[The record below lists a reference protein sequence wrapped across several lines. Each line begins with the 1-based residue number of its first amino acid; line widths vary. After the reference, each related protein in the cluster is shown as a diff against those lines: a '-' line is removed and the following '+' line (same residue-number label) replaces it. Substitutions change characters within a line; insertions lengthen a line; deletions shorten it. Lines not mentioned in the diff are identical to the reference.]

1 MTRTV
6 LSWVSN
12 KADTPGSIMRQ
23 ILHLLHIA
31 ILNVT
36 RFWKI
41 NHFVMRELNRTQ
53 YFVSLL

>member
-1 MTRTV
+1 MTPTV

-12 KADTPGSIMRQ
+12 KADTPGSIMR
-23 ILHLLHIA
+23 HLLLIA

-41 NHFVMRELNRTQ
+41 NHFVMRELNRAQ